1 MSTLAHVFEDAG
13 IATIVLASMADVA
26 KKVGPPRVLA
36 CEFPLGRPLGKPGD
50 AAFQHQVLQQSFNLL
65 EADEPI
71 FEHFPEVV
79 ESDEMPMAC
88 SLPPRD
94 DPNAPPAVDEA
105 RGLISA
111 YRRAVERKG
120 VTAVGRAIDPEQI
133 PAALD
138 TLHQWAQGAAWK
150 DVELPGKNTVAVC
163 HDIRAYY
170 LEAALELVGDLAPG
184 SRSFDAWFYEVTEA
198 GKTILEARRSLKTQ
212 EAPFPFWFYMVA
224 GHLE

>member
-1 MSTLAHVFEDAG
+1 MTRAPH
-13 IATIVLASMADVA
+13 
-26 KKVGPPRVLA
+26 
-36 CEFPLGRPLGKPGD
+36 
-50 AAFQHQVLQQSFNLL
+50 QQSTK
-65 EADEPI
+65 
-71 FEHFPEVV
+71 PEVL
-79 ESDEMPMAC
+79 S
-88 SLPPRD
+88 R
-94 DPNAPPAVDEA
+94 
-105 RGLISA
+105 LIDVPSS
-111 YRRAVERKG
+111 VKG
-120 VTAVGRAIDPEQI
+120 VTAVGRAIEPEQI